1 MKTLLTGAALAGGLI
16 ALSASMTGTAAAAT
30 VSLFCSGSG
39 LEYEMCST
47 AANAWAAETGNE
59 VKINRMPASWDE
71 ALPLYQQLLAARSA
85 DIDVMIVDVIW
96 VGILKEHL
104 LDLATVLPPEEI
116 DQHFPVITE
125 AGTVDGKLVAMP
137 WYTDAGLLFY
147 RKDLLEKYGKPVP
160 TTWAEFTETARE
172 IMEGERAEG
181 NGDMWGYVW
190 QGNSYEGLTCD
201 AIEWV
206 ASSGGGNII
215 DEAGT
220 ATINNPEAASA
231 IELAASWIG
240 TISPRGVLEY
250 DEESSRGVFELG
262 NAVFHRNWSY
272 VWGTSQGE
280 GGPIDGKVGV
290 TALPVGAEGQLSS
303 GCMGTAHMGVSAYS
317 AHPAEAASL
326 LAHLTGAAEQKRRAI
341 AGAYN
346 PTVSA
351 LYDDAEVL
359 EAIPFLDD
367 AMTAFDES
375 VSRPS
380 AVTGGDYNQVSTAF
394 YTAVHSVLSGEES
407 ASEALT
413 QLEGDLERIKDRGGW

>member
-1 MKTLLTGAALAGGLI
+1 MKALMTTGAVTAALMTTTAPMALAD
-16 ALSASMTGTAAAAT
+16 S

-39 LEYEMCST
+39 SEYEMCSS
-47 AANAWAAETGNE
+47 AANAWAEATGNE
-59 VKINRMPASWDE
+59 VRINRMPASWDE
-71 ALPLYQQLLAARSA
+71 ALPLYQQLLAAQSP

-104 LDLATVLPPEEI
+104 LDLSTVLPAADI
-116 DQHFPVITE
+116 DQHFDVITE
-125 AGTVDGKLVAMP
+125 AGTVDGRLVAMP
-137 WYTDAGLLFY
+137 WYTDTGLMFY
-147 RKDLLEKYGKPVP
+147 RTDLLEKYDRSVP
-160 TTWAEFTETARE
+160 TTWTELTETAR
-172 IMEGERAEG
+172 IIVDGERAAG

-206 ASSGGGNII
+206 ASSGGGSII
-215 DEAGT
+215 AEDGT
-220 ATINNPEAASA
+220 ITINNPEAAAA

-272 VWGTSQGE
+272 VWGTSQGSD
-280 GGPIDGKVGV
+280 GPIDGVVGV
-290 TALPVGAEGQLSS
+290 MELPVGADGQTSS

-317 AHPAEAASL
+317 QHPEAAASL
-326 LAHLTGAAEQKRRAI
+326 LAWMTGHDEQKRRAI
-341 AGAYN
+341 EGAYN
-346 PTVSA
+346 PTVPA
-351 LYDDAEVL
+351 LYEDPEVL
-359 EAIPFLDD
+359 AAIPFLAD

-394 YTAVHSVLSGEES
+394 YTAVHAVLSGEDS
-407 ASEALT
+407 ATDALA
-413 QLEGDLERIKDRGGW
+413 QLESDLGRIKERGGW

>member
-1 MKTLLTGAALAGGLI
+1 MKALLTSAAMAGALI
-16 ALSASMTGTAAAAT
+16 AVSASGAAAAT

-39 LEYEMCST
+39 SEYEMCSS
-47 AANAWAAETGNE
+47 AANAWADETGNA

-71 ALPLYQQLLAARSA
+71 ALTLYQQLLAAQSP

-96 VGILKEHL
+96 TGILKEHL
-104 LDLATVLPPEEI
+104 LDLRTVLPAEDI

-125 AGTVDGKLVAMP
+125 AGSVDGKLVAMP

-160 TTWAEFTETARE
+160 KTWAELTETARE
-172 IMEGERAEG
+172 IMEGERAAG
-181 NGDMWGYVW
+181 NPDMWGYVW

-201 AIEWV
+201 AIEWI
-206 ASSGGGNII
+206 ASSGGGSII
-215 DEAGT
+215 DEAGNVT
-220 ATINNPEAASA
+220 VNNPEAAKA
-231 IELAASWIG
+231 IDLAASWVG

-272 VWGTSQGE
+272 VWGTSQGG

-290 TALPVGAEGQLSS
+290 AALPVGADGQSSS
-303 GCMGTAHMGVSAYS
+303 GCMGTAHMGVSAYT
-317 AHPAEAASL
+317 AHPKEAASL
-326 LAHLTGAAEQKRRAI
+326 LAYLTGAAEQKRRAI
-341 AGAYN
+341 EGAYN
-346 PTVSA
+346 PTVAA

-359 EAIPFLDD
+359 AAIPFLDD
-367 AMTAFDES
+367 AKQAFDES

-380 AVTGGDYNQVSTAF
+380 AVAGGDYNQVSTAF
-394 YTAVHSVLSGEES
+394 YQAVHAVLSGEEK
-407 ASEALT
+407 ADDALAG
-413 QLEGDLERIKDRGGW
+413 LESDLQRIKERGGW